1 MNESPNRQRG
11 FAGFATSLRSR
22 PKPEITIF
30 FAGIAWLMNS
40 FLPWRS
46 RVGASSLSGWTSG
59 RLARF
64 SILLGLASLV
74 LVVSRVQDAGFIRG
88 RAAGP
93 LYTAFGGGA
102 LIFAIATYGSVPA
115 LMSAAAGTWIA
126 IVLAALLLTAGDA
139 IRRREARRGPVDK

>member
-1 MNESPNRQRG
+1 MNERPNRRPG
-11 FAGFATSLRSR
+11 FAASLRSLA
-22 PKPEITIF
+22 KPEITIF
-30 FAGIAWLMNS
+30 YVSIAWLANS

-46 RVGASSLSGWTSG
+46 RVGAAGLNGWTSG

-74 LVVSRVQDAGFIRG
+74 VVVSRIRNAAFIRG

-102 LIFAIATYGSVPA
+102 LIFAIATYGVVPA